1 MKPSYENFLKSPSG
15 KYWEKI
21 GLRRRAGAAVPLF
34 SIYSRQSAGIGE
46 LPDLKLL
53 IDWCEA
59 AGLTIL
65 QLLPMNDTGFD
76 FRPYDAQSSF
86 ALEPVYLSLENLA
99 GVDPGPYRKELDEI
113 QKKFP
118 AGGSR
123 VDYGIKQVKLELL
136 GKIFQGVRKTGTLFD
151 AFVRANAYWLEDY
164 ALFRVLKE
172 EHQERG
178 WFDWPAEF
186 KGRRREALEPVK
198 ERNSQKILFY
208 TWLQYQLFSQFE
220 DVKKYAARKGVLLMG
235 DLPFLVSRDSADVW
249 AHPEL
254 FKLDGASGAP
264 PDPYFSKGQ
273 RWGMPPYEWSQIQA
287 SDYVYWRERLKT
299 AENFYDLFRMD
310 HFVGMFRIWTVPLS
324 EPLENFGL
332 HGAFDPPDE
341 AVWERQG
348 RERVLRILESTGM
361 LPCAEDLGIVPD
373 CSYRLLRDW
382 ALPGM
387 EVQRWI
393 RDWGRSYDF
402 RPPSDYR
409 PNSIATLS
417 THDMSNLRGWWEYEM
432 GTIDE
437 GLFQREVERRGV
449 SFEKV
454 RDRLF
459 DSKNSHYGRLRWKKE
474 IDSVQAFLRVLEVS
488 SGEAGLLT
496 AAYQSSYGETEKFL
510 KFLQVDSKER
520 DFYRIAKRALERISE
535 TASIFSIQLLQDWLW
550 LEESIGADPWNFRI
564 NFPGVDND
572 KNWRLVLP
580 LSLEALQR
588 WPFTESVKRM
598 NEQAGRLSAS

>member
-1 MKPSYENFLKSPSG
+1 MKSNYENFLNGPSG
-15 KYWEKI
+15 KVWAKI

-53 IDWCEA
+53 IDWCET

-86 ALEPVYLSLENLA
+86 ALEPMYLSLENLA
-99 GVDPGPYRKELDEI
+99 GVDLGPFRKELEALRE
-113 QKKFP
+113 KFP
-118 AGGSR
+118 AGGGR
-123 VDYGIKQVKLELL
+123 VDYGIKRAKLDFLWEV
-136 GKIFQGVRKTGTLFD
+136 FQAGRKDEPEFD
-151 AFVRANAYWLEDY
+151 TFRRANADWLEDY

-172 EHQERG
+172 AHGERG

-186 KGRRREALEPVK
+186 KARKKEALESVR
-198 ERNSQKILFY
+198 ESNSQKIRFY
-208 TWLQYQLFSQFE
+208 AWLQYQLFLQFA
-220 DVKKYAARKGVLLMG
+220 DVKKYASRKGILLMG

-249 AHPEL
+249 ARPEF
-254 FKLDGASGAP
+254 FKLDRASGAP

-273 RWGMPPYEWSQIQA
+273 RWGMPPYAWEAIEA
-287 SDYVYWRERLKT
+287 SGYAPWRARLET

-310 HFVGMFRIWTVPLS
+310 HFVGMFRLWTITLR

-332 HGAFDPPDE
+332 YGAFDPPNE

-348 RERVLRILESTGM
+348 RERVSKILESTGM

-373 CSYRLLRDW
+373 CSYRMLKDW

-387 EVQRWI
+387 DVGRWI

-409 PNSIATLS
+409 PNSIAVLS
-417 THDMSNLRGWWEYEM
+417 THDLSNLRGWWEFEI
-432 GTIDE
+432 GTVDE
-437 GLFQREVERRGV
+437 GLFRRELERLGI
-449 SFEKV
+449 SLDAV
-454 RDRLF
+454 RESLF

-474 IDSVQAFLRVLEVS
+474 VPSVQALLRILKVPPA
-488 SGEAGLLT
+488 EAGLL
-496 AAYQSSYGETEKFL
+496 AAAHQSSYDERDKFL
-510 KFLQVDSKER
+510 KFLRVDSKER
-520 DFYRIAKRALERISE
+520 GFSQIARKALERISE
-535 TASIFSIQLLQDWLW
+535 AASIFSIQLLQDWLW
-550 LEESIGADPWNFRI
+550 LDESFEVDAWNFRI

-572 KNWRLVLP
+572 RNWRLVLP

-588 WPFTESVKRM
+588 WPLTEWIREVNRKT
-598 NEQAGRLSAS
+598 GRI